1 MDLDKFKDGVDGKTS
16 AGNPKPRYDPTK
28 RKHDRKGQTFP
39 KKEIR
44 GYAYDMSGHVVAS
57 VDRYLELSGKNRN
70 SLKPVSTPC
79 IDDHQLDPAD
89 DLVRGELKEESAKI
103 VLKALYVARI
113 NRTDLLWAVNSLAR
127 EVTRWSVNCDKR
139 LHRLICYMHFSVDM
153 QMECWVGDDPKDC

>member
-1 MDLDKFKDGVDGKTS
+1 M
-16 AGNPKPRYDPTK
+16 
-28 RKHDRKGQTFP
+28 
-39 KKEIR
+39 
-44 GYAYDMSGHVVAS
+44 AS
-57 VDRYLELSGKNRN
+57 VDRYLELSGKTRS

-79 IDDHQLDPAD
+79 IDDHRLDPAD

-153 QMECWVGDDPKDC
+153 QMECWVGDDPKDCQLALFADASFASWLADSKSTSGCILVLMGPNTYVPISWFCKKTGVD